1 MKIRVENLIFS
12 YPDFTLEVPGQTFV
26 DARVTSIVGPNGA
39 GKSTFLKCLAAVL
52 PAPRGSVFVNGKDL
66 AGFSGKSRARL
77 IGYVPQ
83 EPAFT
88 FNYSVLDFVL
98 TGRAAFIP
106 AFSSPSRHDVAAAE
120 EALLFVG
127 LSDFP
132 ARPLFE
138 LSAGERRLVLI
149 ARTLAQQPD
158 ILLLDEPTTFL
169 DPRHEI
175 EVLELV
181 RRLAGEMNKTVIV
194 TLHDLDM
201 AVKHSD
207 EMVFMKDGR
216 IVASGPPGDI
226 LSESL
231 LRSVYDI
238 EMGILNVSGRQLIV
252 R

>member
-1 MKIRVENLIFS
+1 MKVRVENLTFS
-12 YPDFTLEVPGQTFV
+12 YANFTLEVAGQTFA
-26 DARVTSIVGPNGA
+26 DAGVTSIVGPNGA

-52 PAPRGSVFVNGKDL
+52 PAPRRSVFVDGKDL
-66 AGFSGKSRARL
+66 AGLSGKSRARL

-106 AFSSPSRHDVAAAE
+106 VFSSPSRHDVEAAE
-120 EALLFVG
+120 EALRFVR
-127 LSDFP
+127 LADFP

-138 LSAGERRLVLI
+138 LSSGERRLVLI

-207 EMVFMKDGR
+207 EMVFMKGGR

-238 EMGILNVSGRQLIV
+238 EMGILNVAGRQLIV